1 MFELSKFWCILIV
14 FLQEPAVQWNV
25 ADLHLE
31 PGSHG
36 AHPDHNHGNRHPAD
50 EASQRE
56 ALEGP
61 AHVVHP

>member
-1 MFELSKFWCILIV
+1 MFELSQFSCILIV

-36 AHPDHNHGNRHPAD
+36 AHPDHNHGNGHPAD

-56 ALEGP
+56 AVEGP
-61 AHVVHP
+61 AHAIHT